1 MKLIGE
7 TEIDEVL
14 GKLEALNKNPFDYLF
29 DQLDKEQPAI
39 VDYLYEVEGEELNED
54 ERDLLINFTTLGW
67 HIVKE
72 LSEKSERVSPDYL
85 DECLEKN
92 IALLEEQEGREDE
105 ELDESLLDIFSEIN
119 EQPVLIGFLINL
131 IVDRP
136 EDYSGTVRDEMI
148 PIIILHIK
156 TVVDSLVTGKK

>member
-7 TEIDEVL
+7 NEIDEVL

-54 ERDLLINFTTLGW
+54 ERDLLINFSTLGW
-67 HIVKE
+67 HIIKE
-72 LSEKSERVSPDYL
+72 LTENSKKISPDYL

-92 IALLEEQEGREDE
+92 IALLEEQEEREEE
-105 ELDESLLDIFSEIN
+105 ELDESLLDIFSELN
-119 EQPVLIGFLINL
+119 EQPVLMGFLINL

-136 EDYSGTVRDEMI
+136 DDYSGTVRDEMI

-156 TVVDSLVTGKK
+156 TVVDSLIIEKK